1 MAKMLRDKNIL
12 IGVTG
17 SIAAYKIPILV
28 RLLRKAGANVQVL
41 MTESAKA
48 FVTPLTLSTVSNN
61 AVYSQAFS
69 KDTGEWNSHIE
80 FAEWADLILLAPLS
94 ANSLGKMVNGI
105 VDNLLLTTYLS
116 ARSDVMFAPA
126 MDLDMYQHPSTKKN
140 IQTFIDWGHI
150 LIEPTEGE
158 LASGLC
164 GAGRME
170 EPENIFKIIDEHFE
184 NKSIL
189 KSKKVLISAGPTY
202 EAIDPVRFIGNHSS
216 GKMGFAL
223 AEELIS
229 KGAEVYLV
237 AGPVG
242 INTPKGIAKRID
254 VKSAIEMYD
263 TCHSL
268 FNDMDITIMAAAI
281 ADFTPKNIASQKIK
295 KGNKVPEIDLIP
307 TKDVL
312 YSLGKIKNKE
322 QLLIG
327 FALETENEVENAV
340 KKLVKKNLD
349 LIVLNSMN
357 DLGAGFGVETNKI
370 TLIDKENNISSYS
383 LKTKKDVAKDIV
395 EKIESM
401 I

>member
-1 MAKMLRDKNIL
+1 MLKDKNIL

-41 MTESAKA
+41 MTESSKA

-61 AVYSQAFS
+61 AVYSKAF
-69 KDTGEWNSHIE
+69 DIETGEWNSHIE
-80 FAEWADLILLAPLS
+80 FAEWADLFLLAPLS

-140 IQTFIDWGHI
+140 IQTFVDWGHI
-150 LIEPTEGE
+150 LIAPTEGE

-170 EPENIFKIIDEHFE
+170 EPENIFKAIENYFD
-184 NKSIL
+184 NKSKL
-189 KSKKVLISAGPTY
+189 KSKKVLITAGPTY

-223 AEELIS
+223 AEELAS
-229 KGAEVYLV
+229 KGVEVYLV
-237 AGPVG
+237 SGPVS
-242 INTPKGIAKRID
+242 IETPKGIAKRID
-254 VKSAIEMYD
+254 VKSAQEMYD
-263 TCHSL
+263 ACHSL
-268 FNDMDITIMAAAI
+268 YSDMDITIMAAAI
-281 ADFTPKNIASQKIK
+281 ADFTPKNIAEQKIK
-295 KGNKVPEIDLIP
+295 KGDTTPEIDLVP
-307 TKDVL
+307 TKDIL
-312 YSLGKIKNKE
+312 LSMGEGKKDN

-327 FALETENEVENAV
+327 FALETENEVENAI
-340 KKLVKKNLD
+340 KKLHKKNLD

-357 DLGAGFGVETNKI
+357 DSGAGFGVETNKI
-370 TLIDKENNISSYS
+370 TLIDNKDNAQSFP
-383 LKTKKDVAKDIV
+383 LKSKKIVAKDIV

>member
-1 MAKMLRDKNIL
+1 MLRDKNIL
-12 IGVTG
+12 IGITA

-41 MTESAKA
+41 MTESSKA

-61 AVYSQAFS
+61 PVLSEAF
-69 KDTGEWNSHIE
+69 KADTGEWNSHIE
-80 FAEWADLILLAPLS
+80 LAEWADLFLIAPLS

-126 MDLDMYQHPSTKKN
+126 MDLDMYQHPSTKTN
-140 IQTFIDWGHI
+140 IQTFVDWGHI

-170 EPENIFKIIDEHFE
+170 EPENIYKAIEQYFE
-184 NKSIL
+184 NKSSL
-189 KSKKVLISAGPTY
+189 KSKKILISAGPTF

-223 AEELIS
+223 ANELAK

-237 AGPVG
+237 AGPVS
-242 INTPKGIAKRID
+242 INTPKGIVERID
-254 VKSAIEMYD
+254 VKSAEEMYD
-263 TCHSL
+263 ACHSK
-268 FNDMDITIMAAAI
+268 FPNMDIAIMAAAV
-281 ADFTPKNIASQKIK
+281 ADYAPKTKAKQKLK
-295 KGNKVPEIDLIP
+295 KGNTDILKIDLLP
-307 TKDVL
+307 TKDIL
-312 YSLGKIKNKE
+312 YSLGQIKKNK

-327 FALETENEVENAV
+327 FALETENEVVNAIT
-340 KKLVKKNLD
+340 KLHKKNLD

-357 DLGAGFGVETNKI
+357 DKGAGFGVDTNKI
-370 TLIDKENNISSYS
+370 TLIDSKDNAQSFDLKSKEA
-383 LKTKKDVAKDIV
+383 VAIDIV
-395 EKIESM
+395 QKIESM

>member
-1 MAKMLRDKNIL
+1 MLLRDKNIL

-28 RLLRKAGANVQVL
+28 RLLRKAGANVQI
-41 MTESAKA
+41 MITESAKA
-48 FVTPLTLSTVSNN
+48 FVTPLTLSTVSNRPVLSESFN
-61 AVYSQAFS
+61 PN
-69 KDTGEWNSHIE
+69 TGEWNSHIE
-80 FAEWADLILLAPLS
+80 LAEWADLMILAPLS

-105 VDNLLLTTYLS
+105 VDNLVLTTYLS

-140 IQTFIDWGHI
+140 IQTFVEWGHI

-170 EPENIFKIIDEHFE
+170 EPENILKAIEHYFD
-184 NKSIL
+184 S
-189 KSKKVLISAGPTY
+189 KSKLKGKKILISAGPTY

-223 AEELIS
+223 ADELS
-229 KGAEVYLV
+229 NRGADVYLV
-237 AGPVG
+237 AGPVSL
-242 INTPKGIAKRID
+242 NTPSGIKERID
-254 VKSAIEMYD
+254 VKSAQEMYD
-263 TCHSL
+263 ACHTL
-268 FNDMDITIMAAAI
+268 FANMDIAIMSAAI
-281 ADFTPKNIASQKIK
+281 ADFTPKTVANQKIK
-295 KGNKVPEIDLIP
+295 KGDSTPIIDLKP

-312 YSLGKIKNKE
+312 LSLGEIKNTN
-322 QLLIG
+322 QLLVG

-340 KKLVKKNLD
+340 KKLNKKNLD

-357 DLGAGFGVETNKI
+357 DRGAGFGFETNKI
-370 TLIDKENNISSYS
+370 TLIDSENNAVSFE
-383 LKTKKDVAKDIV
+383 LKSKKDVAIDIIDKL
-395 EKIESM
+395 ETM
-401 I
+401 L